1 MIIVVLVIDIIFFN
15 RLIKTKSNGV
25 KMIYLDNA
33 ATSWPKPP
41 EVLKAITEVME
52 QAGGNPGRSGH
63 RFSVA
68 AARVVYECRE
78 KVTEFFNIS
87 DPKRVIFTANA
98 TQAINL
104 VLRGILKPGDHVVTS
119 SMEHNAVMR
128 PLRFLEKQGIVIKI
142 AQCAADGTLDVS
154 EIAKLID
161 NKTRLVVIS
170 LASNVTGTILPVAE
184 VTAVAHQFGALVLAD
199 AAQAAGAIPIDLR
212 QNGVDFLAFTG
223 HKELLGPTGIG
234 GLIISQNVDARTIT
248 PLMFGGTGSRSDSE
262 EQPEDMPDKFES
274 GTANMIG
281 IAGLRA
287 ALGWINQRGLA
298 AIGEHNKELTMMLLE
313 GLANINGVKIYGT
326 PNAGNSLA
334 IVSFTIKG
342 KKVSEV
348 GFRLDAEFEIMA
360 RVGLHCAPA
369 AHRTIG
375 SFPEGTV
382 RFSPGIFTTTENVKQ
397 TLKAVQKVT
406 RSGNMV

>member
-1 MIIVVLVIDIIFFN
+1 
-15 RLIKTKSNGV
+15 
-25 KMIYLDNA
+25 MIYLDNA

-184 VTAVAHQFGALVLAD
+184 VTPVAHQFGALVLAD

-348 GFRLDAEFEIMA
+348 GFRLDDEFEIMA

-406 RSGNMV
+406 RS

>member
-334 IVSFTIKG
+334 IVSFTIKC

-348 GFRLDAEFEIMA
+348 GFRLDDEFEIMA

-406 RSGNMV
+406 RS

>member
-128 PLRFLEKQGIVIKI
+128 PLCFLEKQGIVIKI

-348 GFRLDAEFEIMA
+348 GFRLDDEFEIMA

-406 RSGNMV
+406 RS

>member
-1 MIIVVLVIDIIFFN
+1 
-15 RLIKTKSNGV
+15 
-25 KMIYLDNA
+25 
-33 ATSWPKPP
+33 
-41 EVLKAITEVME
+41 
-52 QAGGNPGRSGH
+52 
-63 RFSVA
+63 
-68 AARVVYECRE
+68 
-78 KVTEFFNIS
+78 
-87 DPKRVIFTANA
+87 
-98 TQAINL
+98 
-104 VLRGILKPGDHVVTS
+104 
-119 SMEHNAVMR
+119 MR

-184 VTAVAHQFGALVLAD
+184 VTPVAHQFGALVLAD

-326 PNAGNSLA
+326 PMPGIHWPLFHLQLRVKRCPRWASAWTMSLKSWPA
-334 IVSFTIKG
+334 SDCTVRRRRTAPSAHFRKAPC
-342 KKVSEV
+342 
-348 GFRLDAEFEIMA
+348 GFRPVFLPRRRMSS
-360 RVGLHCAPA
+360 RP
-369 AHRTIG
+369 
-375 SFPEGTV
+375 
-382 RFSPGIFTTTENVKQ
+382 
-397 TLKAVQKVT
+397 
-406 RSGNMV
+406 

>member
-212 QNGVDFLAFTG
+212 QNGVDFMAFTG

-348 GFRLDAEFEIMA
+348 GFRLDDEFEIMA

-406 RSGNMV
+406 RS

>member
-41 EVLKAITEVME
+41 EVLIAITEVME

-348 GFRLDAEFEIMA
+348 GFRLDDEFEIMA

-406 RSGNMV
+406 RS

>member
-184 VTAVAHQFGALVLAD
+184 VTPVAHQFGALVLAD

-348 GFRLDAEFEIMA
+348 GFRLDDEFEIMA

-406 RSGNMV
+406 RS

>member
-128 PLRFLEKQGIVIKI
+128 PLCFLEKQGIVIKI

-212 QNGVDFLAFTG
+212 QNGVDFL
-223 HKELLGPTGIG
+223 
-234 GLIISQNVDARTIT
+234 T

-348 GFRLDAEFEIMA
+348 GFRLDDEFEIMA

-406 RSGNMV
+406 RS

>member
-348 GFRLDAEFEIMA
+348 GFRLDDEFEIMA

-406 RSGNMV
+406 RS